1 MMETVTTLL
10 LWFCALTCA
19 LLGGLYFAFSAFIMR
34 ALAQTGAAG
43 IAAMNAINRVI
54 LRSWFMPLFLG
65 TTLASLALAVIGLFE
80 LPAAR
85 GVWLIAGGVL
95 YVAGMFAVT
104 MLCNVPLNNALAEV
118 TAESRT
124 GSAIWKDYLLRWT
137 RWNHVR
143 TLCCLAAAALF
154 IAVLVGQ
161 RGSIV
166 SGISV
171 IDSKGAPL
179 ALAASSTAAKFGA
192 SYTE

>member
-10 LWFCALTCA
+10 LWFCALACA

-34 ALAQTGAAG
+34 ALEETGAAG

-54 LRSWFMPLFLG
+54 LRSWFMPLFVG
-65 TTLASLALAVIGLFE
+65 TTLASVALAVIGLSN

-85 GVWLIAGGVL
+85 GLYLIAGGVL

-104 MLCNVPLNNALAEV
+104 MLFNVPLNNSLAEV
-118 TAESRT
+118 TVESRT

-143 TLCCLAAAALF
+143 TVSSLGAAALF
-154 IAVLVGQ
+154 VGALVGA
-161 RGSIV
+161 G
-166 SGISV
+166 
-171 IDSKGAPL
+171 
-179 ALAASSTAAKFGA
+179 
-192 SYTE
+192 